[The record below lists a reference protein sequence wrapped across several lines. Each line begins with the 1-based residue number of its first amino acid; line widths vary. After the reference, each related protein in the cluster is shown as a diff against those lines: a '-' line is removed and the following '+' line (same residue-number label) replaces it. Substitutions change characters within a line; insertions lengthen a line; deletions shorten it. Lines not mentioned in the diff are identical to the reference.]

1 MKDQHSND
9 QIKIMDI
16 PVTTVL
22 KWFATTVPWFFALVS
37 THRELFSGSLTYNR
51 SLSLWPPFLAT
62 SGADKP
68 LTLFTI
74 PTHNIQDI
82 WYSLDCGKEISL
94 GS

>member
-22 KWFATTVPWFFALVS
+22 KWFATTVTWFFALVP

-51 SLSLWPPFLAT
+51 SLSLAPFLAT

-68 LTLFTI
+68 LTLFKI

-82 WYSLDCGKEISL
+82 WYSLDCGKEVSL
-94 GS
+94 GF